1 MTTTT
6 KATWIETLISQYATD
21 SRALDNYRKSLD
33 LDDPQEKEEAG
44 TVSEML
50 SDMRYALTWLKRGRR
65 PGSRR
70 GVEITDVYRQRE
82 IYIKLSG
89 QEITDAERLR
99 LVDSLLALSDR
110 ERTCFLL
117 HMAQGLTLLEISH
130 KLNLSRGAIY
140 EYVKRAKAKL
150 KQDFI

>member
-33 LDDPQEKEEAG
+33 LNDPQEKEEAG

-89 QEITDAERLR
+89 QEITDAERLK
-99 LVDSLLALSDR
+99 LVDALLALSDR

-117 HMAQGLTLLEISH
+117 HMAQGLTLLEISS
-130 KLNLSRGAIY
+130 KLALSKNTVRD
-140 EYVKRAKAKL
+140 YVDRAKDKISKEFL
-150 KQDFI
+150 

>member
-70 GVEITDVYRQRE
+70 GIEITDVYRQRE

-89 QEITDAERLR
+89 KEITDAERLR
-99 LVDSLLALSDR
+99 LVDALLALSDR

-117 HMAQGLTLLEISH
+117 HMAQGLTLLEISS
-130 KLNLSRGAIY
+130 KLNLSRGAAY